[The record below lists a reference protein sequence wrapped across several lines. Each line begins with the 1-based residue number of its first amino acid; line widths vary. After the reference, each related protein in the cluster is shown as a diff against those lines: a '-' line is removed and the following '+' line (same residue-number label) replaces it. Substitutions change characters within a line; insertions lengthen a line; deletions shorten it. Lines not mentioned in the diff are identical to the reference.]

1 MTFDL
6 NDYSLWSI
14 FLASF
19 VSILAASEIGRR
31 LGVRTAKRGGDNV
44 RLWKAQ
50 SSAC

>member
-1 MTFDL
+1 MTIDL